1 MKKLENL
8 IQQKQKDIDN
18 YQVMLDSLY
27 KIDEDYERLNDKFQ
41 EI

>member
-18 YQVMLDSLY
+18 YQVMLDSLCR
-27 KIDEDYERLNDKFQ
+27 IDEDYERFNDKFQ